1 MTSFVHYCRKFLTAL
16 LNSDLLIILPTRGH
30 FGLVTHN
37 AYSASIH
44 ACKSHHN
51 VFGVAGHDL
60 KEVPL
65 IHYLHRSMKKGNLN
79 YMQELH

>member
-1 MTSFVHYCRKFLTAL
+1 MYTLLTDPL
-16 LNSDLLIILPTRGH
+16 TFGPSIISLTRSH

-44 ACKSHHN
+44 AGKSHHN

-60 KEVPL
+60 KEVAL
-65 IHYLHRSMKKGNLN
+65 IHYLNRCM
-79 YMQELH
+79 